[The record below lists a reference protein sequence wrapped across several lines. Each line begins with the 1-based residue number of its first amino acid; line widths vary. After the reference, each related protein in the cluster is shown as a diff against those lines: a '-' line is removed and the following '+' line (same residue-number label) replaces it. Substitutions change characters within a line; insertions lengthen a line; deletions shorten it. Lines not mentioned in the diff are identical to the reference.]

1 MVNSLVFNNKD
12 SYKDLDLLF
21 VETPAVPISIENTEN
36 ISVEGR
42 NGTLTRKLGTFN
54 DKVIKVQF
62 RLNTK
67 DEKYYRKIDEIILWL
82 TNVGN
87 KNMTF
92 SFDKERKYV
101 VKSVTGVE
109 SIQRQ
114 LEWYGD
120 FEVQFIC
127 DSFKYPI
134 SDDTIITT
142 QKTIVL
148 YNNGTYKS
156 EPYIKITGSGNI
168 TLSVNGKTIILN
180 SISEYIEL
188 DSMYFLCKKGLTN
201 QMSKMNGDF
210 PIFQVGKNEIEIT
223 GNVTNVEIQIRVRYL

>member
-21 VETPAVPISIENTEN
+21 VEIPAVPISIENTEN
-36 ISVEGR
+36 ISIEGR

-67 DEKYYRKIDEIILWL
+67 DERYYRKIDEIILWL
-82 TNVGN
+82 TNISN
-87 KNMTF
+87 KNLTF
-92 SFDKERKYV
+92 SFDKERKYI

-109 SIQRQ
+109 NIQRQ

-120 FEVQFIC
+120 FEVQFMC

-134 SDDTIITT
+134 FDDTIITT

-156 EPYIKITGSGNI
+156 EPYIKLTGSGNV
-168 TLSVNGKTIILN
+168 TLSVNGKTITLN

>member
-21 VETPAVPISIENTEN
+21 VETPAIPISIENTEN
-36 ISVEGR
+36 ISIEGR

-54 DKVIKVQF
+54 DKIIKVQF

-67 DEKYYRKIDEIILWL
+67 DERYYRKIDEIILWL
-82 TNVGN
+82 TNISN
-87 KNMTF
+87 KNLTF

-101 VKSVTGVE
+101 VKSITGVE

-120 FEVQFIC
+120 FEVTFIC

-134 SDDTIITT
+134 YDDTITTT
-142 QKTIVL
+142 QKTVIL

-156 EPYIKITGSGNI
+156 EPCIKLTGSGNI
-168 TLSVNGKTIILN
+168 TLSVNGKTITLN

-188 DSMYFLCKKGLTN
+188 DSMYFLCKKGLAN
-201 QMSKMNGDF
+201 EMLKMNGDF
-210 PIFQVGKNEIEIT
+210 PIFEVGENTIDVT
-223 GNVTNVEIQIRVRYL
+223 GNVTKIEINMRNRFL